1 MSQRG
6 GAPPEGLTELSTR
19 RYPKGGGS
27 EDRADLVVVE
37 EPLELRVSQET
48 LAVTMRTPGHDRE
61 LAAGLLFSEGI
72 IKSRDDISGLAHCG
86 RPGDEGYGNAIEVT
100 EAPGSRLDVESLGLA
115 RRGTLTTSA
124 CGVCGRQ
131 TIDDL
136 LARCTPVEDDT
147 RFDRKM
153 LGELTD
159 RLREQ
164 QPIFLQTGGLHAAA
178 VASTG
183 GEIECV
189 REDVGRHN
197 AVDKVVGR
205 LLLDG
210 GLPARGRLLVVSGR
224 TSFEI
229 VQKALLAGFPALV
242 AVSAPTSLAV
252 QTAAR
257 GNLTLAGFS
266 RNGAFVVYAGAHR
279 IQG

>member
-6 GAPPEGLTELSTR
+6 GAPPEGLTELATT

-27 EDRADLVVVE
+27 EERADLVVVE

-147 RFDRKM
+147 RFDRRM

-178 VASTG
+178 VATAG
-183 GEIECV
+183 GAIECV

-252 QTAAR
+252 QTATR

-266 RNGAFVVYAGAHR
+266 RNGSFVVYAGAHR